1 MASTASSDAVLE
13 PFVEIFSP
21 VPPMQTGPADY
32 LDKALERVC
41 AVPGCAARIKIAIDP
56 DLIPAGARPPHSIHG
71 ARVEDYRS
79 FSRNVPTGRS
89 RIFFLANNNHHAYV
103 YSTLERQSSMAG
115 GRVISVV
122 HDVSAF
128 MLHRYRLENGN
139 HQLSEADVVAAA
151 YPQYG
156 SATSRYVRA
165 RQDDIMP
172 DIFEYVT
179 HSQYAALANSHEIW
193 VHSLF
198 AIAKLTCESDIPAR
212 QLPTIRLCAPPRL
225 DELPFDKPAP
235 VANRFFIGCFGWI
248 TPAKRIESVLR
259 GLSLALDRLP
269 AEARRQIELMIV
281 GRKPPGDLF
290 DPHEVATAYDVSD
303 AVRMIEYPDNDEFLY
318 LQASCQLIFN
328 LRYPSCGE
336 SSGTLLSAGC
346 TGAQLATSRY
356 QTFNEVSPEC
366 RKVTTLHPLDDWEIA
381 SVICEAYDT
390 WRRGEAAAPTLRS
403 TDSSPCPVEK
413 LLLYEIISRSN
424 AARLQASS

>member
-1 MASTASSDAVLE
+1 MQHSFSPTTVSLKMASTASSDAILE

-32 LDKALERVC
+32 LDKVLERVC

-56 DLIPAGARPPHSIHG
+56 DLIPAGARPPRSIHG

-103 YSTLERQSSMAG
+103 YSTLERQSSMAE
-115 GRVISVV
+115 GRVISVI

-165 RQDDIMP
+165 RQDGIMP

-248 TPAKRIESVLR
+248 TPAKRIESCVER
-259 GLSLALDRLP
+259 AFSGI
-269 AEARRQIELMIV
+269 RQAA
-281 GRKPPGDLF
+281 D
-290 DPHEVATAYDVSD
+290 
-303 AVRMIEYPDNDEFLY
+303 
-318 LQASCQLIFN
+318 
-328 LRYPSCGE
+328 
-336 SSGTLLSAGC
+336 
-346 TGAQLATSRY
+346 
-356 QTFNEVSPEC
+356 
-366 RKVTTLHPLDDWEIA
+366 
-381 SVICEAYDT
+381 
-390 WRRGEAAAPTLRS
+390 RGEAPDPAYDCGAETTRRLIRSARDSHGLRCFGR
-403 TDSSPCPVEK
+403 CPDDRVSRQRRVPISASV
-413 LLLYEIISRSN
+413 LPAYLQSEIPIMR
-424 AARLQASS
+424 